1 MWFGEEKAIR
11 ILLKLPYLTIHPQR
25 VEGTAKWKEQ
35 STDVNY
41 EINPGHRQLE
51 ERPKHQY
58 PNTSC
63 RDN

>member
-1 MWFGEEKAIR
+1 MREKAIK
-11 ILLKLPYLTIHPQR
+11 ILLKVLDPMIHPQR

-41 EINPGHRQLE
+41 EINPGPRQLE

-58 PNTSC
+58 PNTGY